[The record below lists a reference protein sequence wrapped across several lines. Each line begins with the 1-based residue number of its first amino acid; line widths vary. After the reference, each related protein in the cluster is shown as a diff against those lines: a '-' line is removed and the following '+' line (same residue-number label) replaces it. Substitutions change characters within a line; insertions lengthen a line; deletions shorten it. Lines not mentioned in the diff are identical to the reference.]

1 MKSLSEVIAEKVLST
16 SSGRNARNRAIFV
29 LLRSEIQDAIDRGY
43 PVLTVW
49 KILYDDGQV
58 PFGYQAFRRYAKR
71 MIESKSGTD

>member
-16 SSGRNARNRAIFV
+16 NSGRNARNRAIFV
-29 LLRSEIQDAIDRGY
+29 LLRSEIQDAIDKGY

-71 MIESKSGTD
+71 MIELNKTAD